1 MNTAL
6 IGLDYIVDIIHPSGR
21 PARCAA
27 HAAERDVVAKANKAF
42 AIAQRHQWL
51 RILIKVGFE
60 RGYVDLPKQ
69 SPVFGRAEEYGA
81 FALDGPGTDFHPDLH
96 ADLAN
101 LIVVKPRVSPFY
113 GTRLEAAL
121 RANRI
126 ERVVLAG
133 VSTTWAVQG
142 AARDAHD
149 RDYEVWVLEEAC
161 AAADEDEHKRSMD
174 MLAGIARV
182 VTLDELERS

>member
-6 IGLDYIVDIIHPSGR
+6 IGLDYIVDITHPSGR

-27 HAAERDVVAKANKAF
+27 HVAERDVIAKANRAL
-42 AIAQRHQWL
+42 AIAQQLQWL
-51 RILIKVGFE
+51 RILVKVGFE
-60 RGYVDLPKQ
+60 PGYADLPRQ

-81 FALDGPGTDFHPDLH
+81 FALNGPGTHFHPDLR

-101 LIVVKPRVSPFY
+101 LVVVKPRVSPFY

-133 VSTTWAVQG
+133 VSTTWAVQAG
-142 AARDAHD
+142 ARDAHD

-161 AAADEDEHKRSMD
+161 AAADEHEHKRSMD
-174 MLAGIARV
+174 MLSGIARV
-182 VTLDELERS
+182 VTLEELERS